1 MGDNRYELVGRVYGH
16 ASESIPFSRAKQY
29 ALEWLKLVVV
39 GGDGANWIHE
49 FAAPNWTAS
58 I

>member
-1 MGDNRYELVGRVYGH
+1 MEWG
-16 ASESIPFSRAKQY
+16 KQY

-39 GGDGANWIHE
+39 GGDGANWIHKGVGE
-49 FAAPNWTAS
+49 FARAVFQLDGLS